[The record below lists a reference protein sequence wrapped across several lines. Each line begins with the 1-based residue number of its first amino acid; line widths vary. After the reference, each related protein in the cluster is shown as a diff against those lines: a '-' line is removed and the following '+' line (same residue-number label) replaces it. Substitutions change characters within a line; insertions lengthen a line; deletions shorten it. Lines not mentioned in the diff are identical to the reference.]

1 MLEEETMGDILISA
15 SAGAP
20 AITAF
25 RNIQFIAAW
34 SDAAATGINALPL
47 SMDGGASGNTFLVN
61 VATQTNPRRVWPA
74 IVECGA
80 GFVIAWIEFMLGDP
94 NGNVKLRIFD
104 ADTFSPGDEIQ
115 VNAAPVDHN
124 QPPALA
130 SLSDGG
136 FIIAWADARADQR
149 IRAQRFDRSGNRN
162 GPDFHADTT
171 AGLHRR
177 PIITRLS
184 GGNIVIGW
192 LARSTAPL
200 QARFQIF
207 DATATPV
214 GGERVL
220 AGATMANVTALD
232 DGRFV
237 TAHVRNPADG
247 EVLDKSIV
255 QVSVFEPTG
264 AAVGSAT
271 PVSTEEGILSDWPTL
286 TPLPG
291 GRFLVGWTQGP
302 TAAGNNKP
310 DVMATIFS
318 DGQGPLGQT
327 HKLNTTPG
335 GVRFSLCAATA
346 AGVGQGGTLLAV
358 WGSQADDGTARGLF
372 GTSVPIPAAGFP

>member
-1 MLEEETMGDILISA
+1 MGDILISA

-20 AITAF
+20 AVTAF

-34 SDAAATGINALPL
+34 SDATASAINAVPL
-47 SMDGGASGNTFLVN
+47 NMDGGAGGNPFLVN
-61 VATQTNPRRVWPA
+61 VATQTKPRREWPA

-80 GFVIAWIEFMLGDP
+80 GFVIAWIDFALGDP
-94 NGNVKLRIFD
+94 NGNVKLRLFD

-115 VNAAPVDHN
+115 VNVAPVDHN

-136 FIIAWADARADQR
+136 FVIVWADAQADQR

-171 AGLHRR
+171 PGLHRR
-177 PIITRLS
+177 PIVTRLT

-192 LARSTAPL
+192 LARITGPL

-207 DATATPV
+207 DATAAPV
-214 GGERVL
+214 GGEQVL
-220 AGATMANVTALD
+220 ASATMANMTALD

-237 TAHVRNPADG
+237 TAHVRNPGDG

-255 QVSVFEPTG
+255 QVSVFGPTG

-271 PVSTEEGILSDWPTL
+271 PVSSEQGILSDWPTL
-286 TPLPG
+286 APLPG

-302 TAAGNNKP
+302 TAAGDKKP

-318 DGQGPLGQT
+318 DVQGPLGQT
-327 HKLNTTPG
+327 RKLNTTGG

-346 AGVGQGGTLLAV
+346 AGVGQGGRLLAA
-358 WGSQADDGTARGLF
+358 WESQADDATARGLF
-372 GTSVPIPAAGFP
+372 GTSIPIPAAGFP

>member
-1 MLEEETMGDILISA
+1 MGDILINA

-20 AITAF
+20 ALTAF
-25 RNIQFIAAW
+25 RDIQFIAAW
-34 SDAAATGINALPL
+34 ADATATGINALPL
-47 SMDGGASGNTFLVN
+47 ALAGGTSGTPLLVN
-61 VATQTNPRRVWPA
+61 VATQANPRRVWPA

-80 GFVIAWIEFMLGDP
+80 GFVIAWIEFALGDP

-136 FIIAWADARADQR
+136 FIIVWADARADQR

-177 PIITRLS
+177 PIVTRLA

-214 GGERVL
+214 GGEQVL

-232 DGRFV
+232 NGRFV
-237 TAHVRNPADG
+237 TAHVRNPSDG
-247 EVLDKSIV
+247 EVLAQTIV
-255 QVSVFEPTG
+255 AVSVFEPTG

-271 PVSTEEGILSDWPTL
+271 PVSSAQGILSDWPTL
-286 TPLPG
+286 APLPG

-302 TAAGNNKP
+302 TAAGINKP
-310 DVMATIFS
+310 DAMATIFS
-318 DGQGPLGQT
+318 DLQGPLGQT
-327 HKLNTTPG
+327 RKLNADAG

-346 AGVGQGGTLLAV
+346 AGVGQGGNLLAA
-358 WGSQADDGTARGLF
+358 WGSQADDGSARGLF
-372 GTSVPIPAAGFP
+372 GTSIPIPAAGFP

>member
-1 MLEEETMGDILISA
+1 MGDILINA

-20 AITAF
+20 ALTAF

-34 SDAAATGINALPL
+34 TDATATAINALPL
-47 SMDGGASGNTFLVN
+47 NVDGGASGTAFLVN
-61 VATQTNPRRVWPA
+61 VATRTNPRRVWPA

-80 GFVIAWIEFMLGDP
+80 GFVIAWIDFTLGDP

-136 FIIAWADARADQR
+136 FIIVWADARADQR

-162 GPDFHADTT
+162 GADFHADTT

-177 PIITRLS
+177 PIVTRLS

-192 LARSTAPL
+192 LARGTGPL

-207 DATATPV
+207 DATAAAV
-214 GGERVL
+214 GGEHTVG
-220 AGATMANVTALD
+220 GATMANVTALD

-247 EVLDKSIV
+247 EVLDKTIV
-255 QVSVFEPTG
+255 QVSVFEATG
-264 AAVGSAT
+264 AAVDTAT
-271 PVSTEEGILSDWPTL
+271 PVSSEEGILSDWPTVA
-286 TPLPG
+286 PLPG

-302 TAAGNNKP
+302 TAAGDKKP

-318 DGQGPLGQT
+318 DAQGALGQT
-327 HKLNTTPG
+327 RKLNATGG

-346 AGVGQGGTLLAV
+346 AGVGQGGTLLAA
-358 WGSQADDGTARGLF
+358 WESQPDDATGRGLF
-372 GTSVPIPAAGFP
+372 GTSIPIPAAGFP

>member
-1 MLEEETMGDILISA
+1 MPDITISA

-25 RNIQFIAAW
+25 RSIQFIATW
-34 SDAAATGINALPL
+34 SDATATAINALPL
-47 SMDGGASGNTFLVN
+47 SMDGGASGNPFVVN
-61 VATQTNPRRVWPA
+61 VPTQTTPRRVWPA
-74 IVECGA
+74 IAECAA
-80 GFVIAWIEFMLGDP
+80 GFVIAWIDFTLGDP

-124 QPPALA
+124 QPPQLA

-136 FIIAWADARADQR
+136 FVIVWADARADQR
-149 IRAQRFDRSGNRN
+149 VRAQRFDRFGNRN
-162 GPDFHADTT
+162 GADFHADTT

-177 PIITRLS
+177 PIVARLS

-192 LARSTAPL
+192 LARSMAPL

-207 DATATPV
+207 DANAAAV
-214 GGERVL
+214 GGEHTL

-232 DGRFV
+232 NGRFA

-247 EVLDKSIV
+247 EVLDKTIV
-255 QVSVFEPTG
+255 AVSVFEPTG

-271 PVSTEEGILSDWPTL
+271 PVTGDQGILSDWPTL
-286 TPLPG
+286 APLPG

-302 TAAGNNKP
+302 TPAGDKKP
-310 DVMATIFS
+310 DVMARIFT
-318 DGQGPLGQT
+318 DAQGPLGQT
-327 HKLNTTPG
+327 RKLNSATG

-346 AGVGQGGTLLAV
+346 AGVGQGGTLLAA
-358 WGSQADDGTARGLF
+358 WGSQADDGSARGLL
-372 GTSVPIPAAGFP
+372 GTSIPIPAAGF